1 MASSSSI
8 IPPSALSYAS
18 PTLVPASTWAP
29 ITITSAQVVPLVT
42 QAVASAAADVV
53 IRLQADVSISHY
65 RDYYDGP
72 VESFQPKY
80 YALDDGTLLSDRYVR
95 GQRLA
100 RVWLCIAGAL
110 CIFFLRNTWLAL
122 SYIRR
127 SRVKD
132 KTLFYLLLLSQV
144 LGLLAAITTTVG
156 DLDMS
161 ANCNTVG
168 AAKKVF
174 SKFSCDTMITGIL
187 GMKAYRCLSNSRIIL
202 AFLISVAAV
211 MVVLLGLELSTFEGS
226 RTIYGNCAHIE
237 NTRMLFAIIITV
249 YVETAIL
256 CGCFL
261 LAIWRTYRTQ
271 NVARVTIR
279 TPEEN
284 NTRTWEILTKED
296 DGLNSRRGW
305 WDYVPE
311 VQSYPAE
318 HTTLPGIIKRLA
330 EAFLAWGAS
339 HPSTSPPACSDDEWQ
354 VPFPTVQDQSAKAP
368 WGVSLSPYVA
378 FTRFIAKLDYA
389 LFPSGVAQDV
399 EKRGRATLHSLIKG
413 LIGSQILLG
422 VEGWI
427 ILDWI
432 FVTLF
437 TMHSFER
444 VVHRHELEAV
454 LQHPAAWDRILHSET
469 DHAKVF
475 FEKRS
480 RRSKSPKVRTGS
492 ALRPRHREEPSDD
505 FDASM
510 HTAFDPS
517 ADTSMSPFTIAPRL
531 SAHSPYKG
539 SPSSSLPSFHVH
551 SPSPFGSRPYSWD
564 SAVSLPPPSIREEA
578 IPPDQMRPSTAPADA
593 RTRCDERAFTFGEPL
608 HVRTYDIEPAH
619 HLDSTHSSP
628 SSSS

>member
-318 HTTLPGIIKRLA
+318 HTTLPGIIKRLGERLHRA
-330 EAFLAWGAS
+330 WSREEYPPSIAYQRKPSLPGELPIPQPPRPHVQMVNGRYPSQPSRTNSQKHPGACRCRPMSRSLGSLRSWIMHFSRLELRKMLRNELLYTTLLAVLFL
-339 HPSTSPPACSDDEWQ
+339 
-354 VPFPTVQDQSAKAP
+354 TV
-368 WGVSLSPYVA
+368 
-378 FTRFIAKLDYA
+378 A
-389 LFPSGVAQDV
+389 L
-399 EKRGRATLHSLIKG
+399 LM
-413 LIGSQILLG
+413 LIGAHKQILLG

-480 RRSKSPKVRTGS
+480 RRSKSPKIRTGS

-517 ADTSMSPFTIAPRL
+517 VDTSMSPFTIAPRL

-593 RTRCDERAFTFGEPL
+593 RDRKS
-608 HVRTYDIEPAH
+608 VV
-619 HLDSTHSSP
+619 
-628 SSSS
+628 